1 MIRALIPALLALA
14 FATTAQAAAPAI
26 TWEPYAFKAAD
37 GTVVEAQ
44 LGRITVPENR
54 ANPASRQIDIRFV
67 RFPATTRTPGP
78 PVIYLAG
85 GPGGS
90 GIDAARGRRFPIFM
104 ALRAQGD
111 VIALDQR
118 GTGLS
123 NAVPFCETPGLAPSQ
138 PLTRATITAHARDQL
153 TRCLPFWEKAGIDI
167 AGYNTVQSAEDVE
180 ALRLALGAPKI
191 NLWAISYGTHL
202 GLAYLKTHAPAVDRA
217 VFAGIEGP
225 DDTVKSPADTDAMLA
240 RAAALLAADP
250 TAGKAFPDLLRMM
263 RRVHARLDAH
273 PAVVTFTPTGAA
285 APVTVTF
292 DSFPV
297 RLMASGTIS
306 DPRSLTRLPLLYAA
320 LDAGQYEPI
329 ARLIQADWLSGKSGL
344 RGMPTAMDVASGISP
359 AHLAVVR
366 RQAETSLLGDALNF
380 PMPQLAG
387 LAPRLD
393 LGEAFRVPTRAAT
406 PLLIISGT
414 LDGRTYPAAARAALA
429 GFPNGRL
436 LTVVNG
442 GHNIF
447 EADPQIAEIVTG
459 WFAGR
464 VPPEQIVLPPPVFVL
479 P

>member
-1 MIRALIPALLALA
+1 MIRALLPALLSLAL
-14 FATTAQAAAPAI
+14 ATTALAAEPVA
-26 TWEPYAFKAAD
+26 WEPYAFKAAD
-37 GTVVEAQ
+37 GTAVEAQ
-44 LGRITVPENR
+44 LGRISVPENR
-54 ANPASRQIDIRFV
+54 ADPASRRIDIRFV
-67 RFPATTRTPGP
+67 RFPATTKTPGP
-78 PVIYLAG
+78 PIVYLAG

-104 ALRAQGD
+104 ALRAQAD

-123 NAVPFCETPGLAPSQ
+123 NAVPFCETPSLAPSQ

-191 NLWAISYGTHL
+191 NLWAISYGSHL

-250 TAGKAFPDLLRMM
+250 TVGKAFPDLLAMM

-273 PAVVTFTPTGAA
+273 PAVVTFTPAGAA
-285 APVTVTF
+285 GPVTLTF
-292 DSFPV
+292 DSYPV
-297 RLMASGTIS
+297 RLLASGTIS
-306 DPRSLTRLPLLYAA
+306 DPRNLARLPLLYAA
-320 LDAGQYEPI
+320 LDAGQYELA
-329 ARLIQADWLSGKSGL
+329 ARLIQADWLDGKSGL

-359 AHLAVVR
+359 AHLARVR

-387 LAPRLD
+387 LAPQLD
-393 LGEAFRVPTRAAT
+393 LGEAFRAPTRAAT
-406 PLLIISGT
+406 PVLFISGT

-447 EADPQIAEIVTG
+447 EADPRVSASVVD
-459 WFAGR
+459 WFQGKA
-464 VPPEQIVLPPPVFVL
+464 PPEQIVLPPPVWQA